1 MCSSYLLKNGKLI
14 KTYMPMSITGREF
27 IKLYESKNRIQIS
40 DGEHV
45 YNMKAA
51 DVVAILEV

>member
-1 MCSSYLLKNGKLI
+1 
-14 KTYMPMSITGREF
+14 MPMSITGREF